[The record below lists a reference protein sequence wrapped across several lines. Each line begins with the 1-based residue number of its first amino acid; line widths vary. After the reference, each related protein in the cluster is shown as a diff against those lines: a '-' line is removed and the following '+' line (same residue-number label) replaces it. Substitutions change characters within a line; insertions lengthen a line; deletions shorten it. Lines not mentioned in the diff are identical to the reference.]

1 MDSGFWFTVT
11 AACLLGAMSPG
22 PSLAV
27 IVNLS
32 LSQGRVAGLIAAIS
46 HGLMIGI
53 FAFVTASG
61 LVVVVDRNPLIF
73 SGIQIAGCVFLIFM
87 AFRLLFAKPSRDA
100 YSVVS
105 AQSSKFLAARDG
117 LLIALLNPKI
127 MIFFSALFSQF
138 VDADSQPWEKVLLA
152 LIAGGVDMLWYMLMA
167 VVISHSTSLIAY
179 QRRSRWLEK
188 LFALVL
194 LVVAVGF
201 IIQIIG

>member
-1 MDSGFWFTVT
+1 
-11 AACLLGAMSPG
+11 
-22 PSLAV
+22 
-27 IVNLS
+27 
-32 LSQGRVAGLIAAIS
+32 
-46 HGLMIGI
+46 
-53 FAFVTASG
+53 
-61 LVVVVDRNPLIF
+61 
-73 SGIQIAGCVFLIFM
+73 
-87 AFRLLFAKPSRDA
+87 
-100 YSVVS
+100 
-105 AQSSKFLAARDG
+105 LAARDG
-117 LLIALLNPKI
+117 LLVALLNPKI

-194 LVVAVGF
+194 LVIAVGF